1 MMPPAPCSYAVT
13 TDASEGTCWEVCAG
27 GLCVRDRNRTVAEN
41 LLAARLTTMRRA
53 RRRHLALLLLTLA
66 LLARDQSNSQHQPSP
81 GPFGD
86 HLRAQLAQE

>member
-1 MMPPAPCSYAVT
+1 MPPAPCSYAVT

-41 LLAARLTTMRRA
+41 LLAARL

-66 LLARDQSNSQHQPSP
+66 LLARQSNSQHQPWA
-81 GPFGD
+81 GPSGD
-86 HLRAQLAQE
+86 HRRAQLAQE

>member
-41 LLAARLTTMRRA
+41 LLAARL

-66 LLARDQSNSQHQPSP
+66 LLARQSNSQHQPWA
-81 GPFGD
+81 GPSGD
-86 HLRAQLAQE
+86 HRRAQLAQE